1 MAKKPFSEGYVIVSS
16 SKGRNDQGRRKWRG
30 GCLQTQNP
38 RPRLEPPRRGGTWP
52 SYPVYADPSSQAPTP
67 ESGETSYKMG
77 RFAWRL
83 RGCLL
88 GSGPGSRTGYP
99 GLHGHQHL
107 NPSRSGCGK
116 EDEGA
121 VNRLDSALWDS
132 SRLPIIPLASGS
144 AAPMISPPKATWDVT
159 PPLVVGPLP
168 PPRHWRLPGGHSSCL
183 SPFPSEPLDGAV
195 GPRGWDSS

>member
-1 MAKKPFSEGYVIVSS
+1 MERRLSS
-16 SKGRNDQGRRKWRG
+16 DPEPASTPRAAETGRHVA
-30 GCLQTQNP
+30 LL
-38 RPRLEPPRRGGTWP
+38 PRLRRPVEPGSHPGVWRNI
-52 SYPVYADPSSQAPTP
+52 V
-67 ESGETSYKMG
+67 YKMG